1 MEKTFS
7 SSLAMRQCSSSKA
20 PMGWKTPERGF
31 NPRLPP
37 TLQRPEPPDFAQ
49 SPLNSF
55 HHLVLHLK

>member
-20 PMGWKTPERGF
+20 PMGWKTRERGF

-37 TLQRPEPPDFAQ
+37 TLQQPEPPDFAQ
-49 SPLNSF
+49 SLLNNFHRPVLPL
-55 HHLVLHLK
+55 K